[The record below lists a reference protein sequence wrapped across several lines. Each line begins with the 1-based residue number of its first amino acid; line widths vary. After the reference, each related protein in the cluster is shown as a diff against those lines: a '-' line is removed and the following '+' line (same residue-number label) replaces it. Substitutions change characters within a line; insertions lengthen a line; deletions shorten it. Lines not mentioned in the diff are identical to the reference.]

1 MVCTSRRQRFTLPV
15 SAQCCSILTTTKRTR
30 TWTRYDSSRR
40 SSRRR
45 SRRSRSAE
53 TLCKSEPEYT
63 GTNRRRPPPRQRK
76 ALASST
82 KPRKR
87 RSRSK
92 GALASSSVRG
102 IPHWWELS
110 VDDLYGEMLVR
121 MSWYQILNRRRNMKI
136 HLILTEEHQQL
147 PIIKNQAVLK
157 LVGKT
162 DNFIPTPSAQQLIR
176 NVSQSLNI
184 FSVRVYNRF
193 SGFIHRNRIE
203 ESRLAAEA
211 AGIPPWKPKTFNH
224 NQTWY
229 ANRIA
234 FVFSRQNTTW
244 DQNFRLCPELQKI
257 LGTFQQEIQIKA
269 QAICKALRKCKWRNL
284 SLAERQAV
292 GEVR

>member
-1 MVCTSRRQRFTLPV
+1 M
-15 SAQCCSILTTTKRTR
+15 
-30 TWTRYDSSRR
+30 
-40 SSRRR
+40 
-45 SRRSRSAE
+45 
-53 TLCKSEPEYT
+53 
-63 GTNRRRPPPRQRK
+63 
-76 ALASST
+76 
-82 KPRKR
+82 
-87 RSRSK
+87 
-92 GALASSSVRG
+92 RG

-184 FSVRVYNRF
+184 FSVRVYNQC

-234 FVFSRQNTTW
+234 FVFSRQNTA
-244 DQNFRLCPELQKI
+244 DKI
-257 LGTFQQEIQIKA
+257 LHWIKISDCV
-269 QAICKALRKCKWRNL
+269 QNYRKFWALFNKKSKSKHKPYAKL
-284 SLAERQAV
+284 
-292 GEVR
+292 